1 MEMPTPTNPRSISHP
16 EMTGSELN
24 ALKANI
30 RAVIDSANVMN
41 IISNTKDDI
50 RVAEFAVP
58 CAISFILLLTNS
70 YAVTYTGDNY
80 FVSFLGSLQND
91 LFHSF
96 DGFVD

>member
-16 EMTGSELN
+16 EMMGSELN
-24 ALKANI
+24 VLKANI

-58 CAISFILLLTNS
+58 
-70 YAVTYTGDNY
+70 
-80 FVSFLGSLQND
+80 
-91 LFHSF
+91 
-96 DGFVD
+96 

>member
-1 MEMPTPTNPRSISHP
+1 MM
-16 EMTGSELN
+16 GSELN

-58 CAISFILLLTNS
+58 
-70 YAVTYTGDNY
+70 
-80 FVSFLGSLQND
+80 
-91 LFHSF
+91 
-96 DGFVD
+96 

>member
-1 MEMPTPTNPRSISHP
+1 MFKRLTRLLAWSNTYMEMPTPTNPRSISHP

-58 CAISFILLLTNS
+58 
-70 YAVTYTGDNY
+70 
-80 FVSFLGSLQND
+80 
-91 LFHSF
+91 
-96 DGFVD
+96 